1 MISKIID
8 SERAVADVFN
18 SAIAA
23 AAIGAAWEVG
33 ILDAVRNQHK
43 VDISAYA
50 RKNNLDVDS
59 LQGVVTSLAIVG
71 ILGREKSEENI
82 VLAVPGD
89 LLEEA
94 YRTKSMFHWLSLGSG
109 GLFSRMQYVLRNE
122 NRHGDFYDRDSVAI
136 GYACYD
142 INKHHFDPAFWGAIE
157 GLNYKFQSIVDLGS
171 GSGERLMQLLTRY
184 PGTTGLGVDIAGPA
198 LGDAAVR
205 AKERGFAN
213 RLKFTEGDATAL
225 SYRDEFANV
234 DLLTCFMMGHDFW
247 PRANCID
254 TLQRLRKAFPQV
266 RKFLLGD
273 TTRILLDDP
282 ESRFAVT
289 EHDVP
294 TFTLGFEL
302 GHALMGVYLP
312 TMEEWEGVFEEGGW
326 QCVKSH
332 VLKSPSHSVIFELE
346 HLKAN

>member
-1 MISKIID
+1 MISKLVD

-33 ILDAVRNQHK
+33 FLDAVRDQKK
-43 VDISAYA
+43 VDITSYA
-50 RKNNLDVDS
+50 RKHDLDVDS
-59 LQGVVTSLAIVG
+59 LQGVVTSLAIVD
-71 ILGREKSEENI
+71 ILGREEAEDKI
-82 VLAVPGD
+82 VLAVPGN

-142 INKHHFDPAFWGAIE
+142 INKHHFDPAFWAAVK
-157 GLNYKFQSIVDLGS
+157 GLDYKFQSIVDLGS

-184 PGTTGLGVDIAGPA
+184 PGTKGLGVDIAGPA
-198 LGDAAVR
+198 LGDAARR

-213 RLKFTEGDATAL
+213 RLSFTEGDATAL
-225 SYRDEFANV
+225 SYREEFANV

-247 PRANCID
+247 PRENCVN
-254 TLQRLRKAFPQV
+254 TLQRLRKAFPNVQ
-266 RKFLLGD
+266 RFLLGD
-273 TTRILLDDP
+273 TTRILLDSPD
-282 ESRFAVT
+282 SRFAVT
-289 EHDVP
+289 EDNVP

-312 TMEEWEGVFEEGGW
+312 TMEEWEGVFNEGGW
-326 QCVKSH
+326 RCVKSH
-332 VLKSPSHSVIFELE
+332 ILKSPSHSVIFELE
-346 HLKAN
+346 HLMTQ